1 MKDQWPLETQAHL
14 FRPPEEFLA
23 LPRDRQFLCPKQPG
37 THAHATSSSLIL
49 LQFNGL
55 HTILY
60 KPQTSPVLPNA
71 FNEDED
77 P

>member
-1 MKDQWPLETQAHL
+1 MVVGDPSSLVSAVGGI
-14 FRPPEEFLA
+14 LA

-37 THAHATSSSLIL
+37 THADATSSSLTL

-60 KPQTSPVLPNA
+60 KPQKSPVLPNA